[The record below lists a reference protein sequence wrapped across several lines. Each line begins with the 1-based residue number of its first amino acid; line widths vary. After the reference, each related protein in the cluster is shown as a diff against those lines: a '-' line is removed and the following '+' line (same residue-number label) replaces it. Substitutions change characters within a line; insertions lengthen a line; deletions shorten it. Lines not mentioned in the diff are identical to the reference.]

1 MAKFKV
7 GDKVLV
13 KTLNEISDWAFDY
26 QYTYDHQPSEQERI
40 FFDVLIKFY
49 PYFTE
54 RMVKTCGKK
63 YTIISIHKDRKIKK
77 ENTDDHYIYT
87 LNTRERNNYRE
98 EWLTLVKE
106 DK

>member
-26 QYTYDHQPSEQERI
+26 QYTYDHQPLEQKGST
-40 FFDVLIKFY
+40 FGMLIPFY

-54 RMVKTCGKK
+54 IMVRTCGKK
-63 YTIISIHKDRKIKK
+63 YTIIGIHKDKKIKK
-77 ENTDDHYIYT
+77 EDTDDHYVYT
-87 LNTRERNNYRE
+87 LNTREKNNYRE
-98 EWLTLVKE
+98 EWLTLAKE

>member
-26 QYTYDHQPSEQERI
+26 QYTYDHQPSEQEGSY
-40 FFDVLIKFY
+40 FNCLIKFY

-63 YTIISIHKDRKIKK
+63 YTIIGNTK
-77 ENTDDHYIYT
+77 EK
-87 LNTRERNNYRE
+87 NNYRE
-98 EWLTLVKE
+98 EWLILVEK